1 MSRSRKKTPVAC
13 WASCKS
19 QKRSKQVCNRKMRR
33 IGKQTIANGQFE
45 NLPLRT
51 KGVMDTWDM
60 EGDGK
65 VYHHPQI
72 AEKWYI
78 KLMRK

>member
-1 MSRSRKKTPVAC
+1 
-13 WASCKS
+13 
-19 QKRSKQVCNRKMRR
+19 MRR